1 MYDIVERIEKINK
14 MHSLNGGKQMKKRI
28 ITLILAAVTAAGV
41 TGCQNTESEN
51 KGTGSA
57 QETEEKGT
65 VIVGSKGFTENLILS
80 ELYALALE
88 DAGYTVDREF
98 EVSNAVIHQALCEG
112 EIDLYPE
119 YTGTALMTILE
130 QPMQTDPQAVYDTVK
145 EMYASEYQLDV
156 LDLCQANDG
165 NGLAI
170 RADVAEEYG
179 IQTISDLQKNA
190 DKVRF
195 GSTSDFYE
203 REDGLLGLEKVYGT
217 FEFKEI
223 NSFDNALKYEVMK
236 SDEVD
241 CVPGYTTDA
250 QLSSDEFL
258 LLEDD
263 KQLWPPYNVIPV
275 VRQDL
280 LEAHPEVADIINA
293 VSAKIDTETMTEL
306 NSKVDIDKEE
316 YDDVA
321 AEFYDSIK

>member
-1 MYDIVERIEKINK
+1 
-14 MHSLNGGKQMKKRI
+14 MKKRI
-28 ITLILAAVTAAGV
+28 LALLLAAVTVFGLA
-41 TGCQNTESEN
+41 GCQSTSNAG
-51 KGTGSA
+51 KDAGSSK
-57 QETEEKGT
+57 ETEEKGT

-88 DAGYTVDREF
+88 DAGYQVERQF
-98 EVSNAVIHQALCEG
+98 EVSNAVIHQSLCEG

-145 EMYASEYQLDV
+145 EMYASEYELDV
-156 LDLCQANDG
+156 LDMCAANDG

-179 IQTISDLQKNA
+179 IKNISDLQKNA
-190 DKVRF
+190 SNIRF

-203 REDGLLGLEKVYGT
+203 REDGMLGLEEVYGT
-217 FEFKEI
+217 FDFKEE
-223 NSFDNALKYEVMK
+223 NSFDNALKYEVMA

-275 VRQDL
+275 VRQEL
-280 LEAHPEVADIINA
+280 TKAYPEVAEIINSI
-293 VSAKIDTETMTEL
+293 SAKIDTETMTEL

-321 AEFYDSIK
+321 AEFYETIK

>member
-1 MYDIVERIEKINK
+1 
-14 MHSLNGGKQMKKRI
+14 MKKRI
-28 ITLILAAVTAAGV
+28 LALLLAAVTVIGLA
-41 TGCQNTESEN
+41 GCQSTSNDSKGTESGQ
-51 KGTGSA
+51 K
-57 QETEEKGT
+57 TEEKGT

-88 DAGYTVDREF
+88 DAGFKVERQF
-98 EVSNAVIHQALCEG
+98 EVSNAVIHQSLCEG
-112 EIDLYPE
+112 EIDIYPE

-130 QPMQTDPQAVYDTVK
+130 QPMQTDPQVVYDTVK
-145 EMYASEYQLDV
+145 EMYASEYELDV
-156 LDLCQANDG
+156 LDMCAANDG

-170 RADVAEEYG
+170 RADIAEEYG
-179 IQTISDLQKNA
+179 IKTISDLQKNA
-190 DKVRF
+190 SNIRF

-203 REDGLLGLEKVYGT
+203 REDGMLGLEKVYGD
-217 FEFKEI
+217 FDFKEE
-223 NSFDNALKYEVMK
+223 NSFDNALKYEVMAN
-236 SDEVD
+236 DEVD

-275 VRQDL
+275 VRQEL
-280 LEAHPEVADIINA
+280 TKAYPEVAEIINA
-293 VSAKIDTETMTEL
+293 VSAKIDTDTMTKL

-321 AEFYDSIK
+321 AEFYETLK